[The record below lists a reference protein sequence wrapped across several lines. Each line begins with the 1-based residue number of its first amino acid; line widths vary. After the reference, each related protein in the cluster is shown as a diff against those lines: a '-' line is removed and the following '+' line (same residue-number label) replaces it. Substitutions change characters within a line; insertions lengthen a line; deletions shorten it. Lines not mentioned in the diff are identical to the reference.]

1 MILNR
6 GIGNDENGGEPA
18 ARQEHINGTLA
29 PAPAPAPTPA
39 AAPDR
44 TTLLELNFT
53 IADLARLRL
62 HVSRRAEDAGLC
74 DPRLSDFV
82 LAVHEVASNAVVHG
96 GGKGYLQLAHVG
108 ARLRCVVTD
117 SGPGPDLRAPSHP
130 GSDLGSEPGA
140 GPASLPDCDEAEN
153 GRGLWLAE
161 ALTDHFDIAA
171 CPAGTM
177 VTLVTLLP

>member
-6 GIGNDENGGEPA
+6 GIGNDENGGDPA
-18 ARQEHINGTLA
+18 ARQEHINGTL
-29 PAPAPAPTPA
+29 TP
-39 AAPDR
+39 APDR

-74 DPRLSDFV
+74 DPRLGEFV

-96 GGKGYLQLAHVG
+96 GGKGSLQLACTG
-108 ARLRCVVTD
+108 SGLRCVVTD
-117 SGPGPDLRAPSHP
+117 SGEGTGPPP
-130 GSDLGSEPGA
+130 GSVP

-153 GRGLWLAE
+153 GRGLWLAQ
-161 ALTDHFDIAA
+161 ALTDHFDIVD
-171 CPAGTM
+171 CPAGTT